1 MNNGSGGNKSGLQE
15 VKQISGSIFAENGGG
30 MKTILVVEDEASL
43 RVLLEHEL
51 TEMGY
56 RVKLSSNGL
65 EALEM
70 IRKNKPDLVILD
82 IMMPEMD
89 GLEALREILN
99 EEKKIPV
106 IINSAYSHYK
116 DNFLT
121 WAAESYV
128 VKSSDLSELK
138 AQIQKYLPVK

>member
-1 MNNGSGGNKSGLQE
+1 
-15 VKQISGSIFAENGGG
+15 

-43 RVLLEHEL
+43 RLLLEHEL

-56 RVKLSSNGL
+56 NVDLAENGN
-65 EALEM
+65 EALKK
-70 IRKNKPDLVILD
+70 IQSSFPDLVILD

-89 GLEALREILN
+89 GLETLREILN
-99 EEKKIPV
+99 ERKKIPV

-116 DNFLT
+116 DNFIT

-128 VKSSDLSELK
+128 VKSADLTELK
-138 AQIQKYLPVK
+138 AQIRKFLPN

>member
-1 MNNGSGGNKSGLQE
+1 
-15 VKQISGSIFAENGGG
+15 

-51 TEMGY
+51 IEMGY
-56 RVKLSSNGL
+56 AVLLSANGK
-65 EALEM
+65 EAIKA
-70 IRKNKPDLVILD
+70 IRKKTPDLVILD

-89 GLEALREILN
+89 GLETLREILN

-121 WAAESYV
+121 WAAEGYV

-138 AQIQKYLPVK
+138 ATVQKYLQD